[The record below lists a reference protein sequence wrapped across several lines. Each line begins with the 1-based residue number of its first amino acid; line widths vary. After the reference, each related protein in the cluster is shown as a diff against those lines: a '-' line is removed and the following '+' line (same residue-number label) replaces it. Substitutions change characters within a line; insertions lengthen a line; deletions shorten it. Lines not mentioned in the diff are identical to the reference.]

1 MSGDIEYLTFVSN
14 ATGRYLDA
22 LKRLLVEVI
31 RPYPVLVENYHGIV
45 ESNPEMPDIW
55 VYALW
60 LQAREMDLDVFSD
73 IRRLTDHFY
82 TVLQSLSDMPVTTG
96 HARVVKSKV
105 DLWIR
110 HYVDRVW
117 EHDEL
122 PVVGGDPIG
131 VGDIHIDWMPDV
143 RLAFVEAGM
152 LRPVQA
158 A

>member
-1 MSGDIEYLTFVSN
+1 M
-14 ATGRYLDA
+14 TGSYLDD
-22 LKRLLVEVI
+22 LKRLLEDVI
-31 RPYPVLVENYHGIV
+31 RPYPELVENYHGIV
-45 ESNPEMPDIW
+45 EYNAGKPDIW

-60 LQAREMDLDVFSD
+60 LQAREMGLDVFSD

-96 HARVVKSKV
+96 RAQEVKRKV
-105 DLWIR
+105 DIWIR

-131 VGDIHIDWMPDV
+131 VGDIHIDWIPDV
-143 RLAFVEAGM
+143 RLAFVEAGL
-152 LRPVQA
+152 LRPAQA